1 MARFPV
7 TVDVEVFDKG
17 CRACPFTETDGDYCF
32 LFATLLDLFVG
43 EPERCAACLAAE
55 AAYKEGAD

>member
-7 TVDVEVFDKG
+7 TVDVETFDKG
-17 CRACPFTETDGDYCF
+17 CRACPFTAPEWGYCF
-32 LFATLLDLFVG
+32 LFATWLDLFVG

-55 AAYKEGAD
+55 AAHKEGGD